1 MQRSRA
7 RLVRHESPGMRF
19 ELAFSAP
26 DPALSA
32 YVRAYVGG
40 FERTTTPVRR
50 RELPS
55 GDIPLIINFVGT
67 VREWNSIG
75 SAASVEH
82 RSFTAGLHDSF
93 TIVESCG
100 PSHGLQVNFTALGG
114 RLFYDR
120 PLAEFRNRTLE
131 LEDVFGHSAE
141 ALVSRLR
148 DAPTWDAR
156 FDILD
161 REIRARV
168 AAAKQPAAAVV
179 WAWQRIVAAGGR
191 VRIADIRRDI
201 GWSERHFAAQ
211 FGDQFGLTPKA
222 FARIL
227 RFRRAAHAL
236 CREQATL
243 ADVALACGYYDQA
256 HFTRDF
262 RAFAGITPVA
272 LLESRLPS
280 GAGFRG

>member
-1 MQRSRA
+1 
-7 RLVRHESPGMRF
+7 MRF
-19 ELAFSAP
+19 ELALSAP

-32 YVRAYVGG
+32 YVGAYVGG

-67 VREWNSIG
+67 VREWTSIG
-75 SAASVEH
+75 SAGSVEH

-93 TIVESCG
+93 TIVESSG
-100 PSHGLQVNFTALGG
+100 PSHGLQVNFTALGA

-120 PLAEFRNRTLE
+120 PLAEFTNRTLE
-131 LEDVFGHSAE
+131 LDDVFGPSAR

-168 AAAKQPAAAVV
+168 AAATQPPASVA
-179 WAWQRIVAAGGR
+179 WAWQRIVASGGR
-191 VRIADIRRDI
+191 VRIADIRREI

-211 FGDQFGLTPKA
+211 FENQFGLTPKA

-227 RFRRAAHAL
+227 RFRRAARAL
-236 CREQATL
+236 CRGHVAL

-280 GAGFRG
+280 GAGFRAGDTPDPSMPPPG